1 MVQEGQR
8 RKKYPSDLTDE
19 QWAIVEPLIP
29 PAKQSP
35 RGGRPR
41 KVNMREVLNTLLYLN
56 RSGCQWDMLPHD
68 LLPKSTVYGYFV
80 QWRDDG
86 TWAKLVEALRER
98 TRVAAGREPTP
109 SAACIDSQWV
119 KTTEMGGPE
128 RGDDGGKKIKG
139 RKRHLLVDT
148 LGLLLAVL
156 ITSAGLDDGVAA
168 PLLLR
173 HVHPYH
179 FPRLVT
185 IFADQKY
192 HNHALDAWMA
202 EHRSGW
208 HIEVKARPVGTKG
221 FTPSP
226 FNIVIAG
233 RAARTSTHDRHSR
246 IRCLEAV
253 LLCDRIEIRRGNV
266 STHVESPGPKGS
278 EEQRI
283 SDRRSSITVPLR
295 LTGD

>member
-1 MVQEGQR
+1 
-8 RKKYPSDLTDE
+8 
-19 QWAIVEPLIP
+19 
-29 PAKQSP
+29 
-35 RGGRPR
+35 
-41 KVNMREVLNTLLYLN
+41 MREVLNTLFYLN

-68 LLPKSTVYGYFV
+68 LLPKSTVYDYFV

-86 TWAKLVEALRER
+86 TWAKIVKVLRER
-98 TRVAAGREPTP
+98 MRGAAGRAPTP
-109 SAACIDSQWV
+109 SVVCIDSQSV

-128 RGDDGGKKIKG
+128 RGYDGGKKIKG

-173 HVHPYH
+173 QVHPYH

-202 EHRSGW
+202 AHRTGW
-208 HIEVKARPVGTKG
+208 RIEVKARPTGIKG
-221 FTPSP
+221 FTPLEKRW
-226 FNIVIAG
+226 VIERTNAWHG
-233 RAARTSTHDRHSR
+233 RY
-246 IRCLEAV
+246 
-253 LLCDRIEIRRGNV
+253 RRN
-266 STHVESPGPKGS
+266 SN
-278 EEQRI
+278 QWC
-283 SDRRSSITVPLR
+283 
-295 LTGD
+295 

>member
-1 MVQEGQR
+1 MSQKDHP
-8 RKKYPSDLTDE
+8 RKKYPSDLTDG

-29 PAKQSP
+29 PPKSSP

-41 KVNMREVLNTLLYLN
+41 QVERREVLNTWLYLN

-68 LLPKSTVYGYFV
+68 LLPKSTVYDYFA

-86 TWAKLVEALRER
+86 TWDKIVTAWRER

-109 SAACIDSQWV
+109 SAACIDSQSV
-119 KTTEMGGPE
+119 KTTEMGGPQ
-128 RGDDGGKKIKG
+128 RGYDGGKKIKG

-173 HVHPYH
+173 QVTPQAY
-179 FPRLVT
+179 PRLRT

-192 HNHALDAWMA
+192 HNHTLDAWMA
-202 EHRSGW
+202 AHRAGW
-208 HIEVKARPVGTKG
+208 RIEAKARPAGMRG
-221 FTPSP
+221 FTPLEKRWVMERTTAWHGRYRRNSKDYERRIASSTAMIQISHIHLMLNKLSP
-226 FNIVIAG
+226 CG
-233 RAARTSTHDRHSR
+233 RPAFHYRKEAA
-246 IRCLEAV
+246 
-253 LLCDRIEIRRGNV
+253 
-266 STHVESPGPKGS
+266 
-278 EEQRI
+278 
-283 SDRRSSITVPLR
+283 
-295 LTGD
+295 

>member
-1 MVQEGQR
+1 MWGKDQS

-35 RGGRPR
+35 RG
-41 KVNMREVLNTLLYLN
+41 
-56 RSGCQWDMLPHD
+56 
-68 LLPKSTVYGYFV
+68 
-80 QWRDDG
+80 
-86 TWAKLVEALRER
+86 
-98 TRVAAGREPTP
+98 EPTP
-109 SAACIDSQWV
+109 SAACIDSQSV

-128 RGDDGGKKIKG
+128 RGYDGGKKIKG

-173 HVHPYH
+173 HVTPQG

-185 IFADQKY
+185 IFADQEY

-202 EHRSGW
+202 THRTGW
-208 HIEVKARPVGTKG
+208 RIEVKARPEGIKG
-221 FTPSP
+221 FSP
-226 FNIVIAG
+226 LEKRWVIE
-233 RAARTSTHDRHSR
+233 RT
-246 IRCLEAV
+246 
-253 LLCDRIEIRRGNV
+253 
-266 STHVESPGPKGS
+266 
-278 EEQRI
+278 
-283 SDRRSSITVPLR
+283 
-295 LTGD
+295 

>member
-1 MVQEGQR
+1 MVQKDQPR
-8 RKKYPSDLTDE
+8 RKYPSDLTDE

-29 PAKQSP
+29 PAKQRS

-41 KVNMREVLNTLLYLN
+41 KVNMREVLHTLFSLN

-68 LLPKSTVYGYFV
+68 LLPKSTVSDDFV

-86 TWAKLVEALRER
+86 TWAKMVKVLRER
-98 TRVAAGREPTP
+98 IRVAAGREPTP
-109 SAACIDSQWV
+109 SAVCLESQSV

-128 RGDDGGKKIKG
+128 RGYDGGKKING

-156 ITSAGLDDGVAA
+156 MTSAGLDDGVAA
-168 PLLLR
+168 PLLLG

-185 IFADQKY
+185 ILADQKY

-202 EHRSGW
+202 EYRQGW
-208 HIEVKARPVGTKG
+208 HLEVKARPAGTQG
-221 FTPSP
+221 FTPLAKRW
-226 FNIVIAG
+226 VIE
-233 RAARTSTHDRHSR
+233 RTNAWHSR
-246 IRCLEAV
+246 F
-253 LLCDRIEIRRGNV
+253 RRN
-266 STHVESPGPKGS
+266 SKDYESRVESS
-278 EEQRI
+278 TAMIQMSHI
-283 SDRRSSITVPLR
+283 HLMLNR
-295 LTGD
+295 LAPCGRPVFHYRKDAA